1 MRIDALYWLIIAFI
15 FEYRQQ
21 DHSAIMKQRE
31 LEKMM
36 RARLI
41 LAILSTLLEEA
52 ALVVIVLVG
61 LPELDIE
68 VPLGVLITVIVVWG
82 VFSILLYQM
91 GSRALRRKPII
102 GLSVMIGSR
111 GKAVNPLAL
120 EGFVR
125 IKGELWE
132 AKSDG
137 GRINTGKQVMV
148 VGQDGLKLIVR
159 QSNKDDLAV
168 TK

>member
-1 MRIDALYWLIIAFI
+1 
-15 FEYRQQ
+15 
-21 DHSAIMKQRE
+21 MKQRE